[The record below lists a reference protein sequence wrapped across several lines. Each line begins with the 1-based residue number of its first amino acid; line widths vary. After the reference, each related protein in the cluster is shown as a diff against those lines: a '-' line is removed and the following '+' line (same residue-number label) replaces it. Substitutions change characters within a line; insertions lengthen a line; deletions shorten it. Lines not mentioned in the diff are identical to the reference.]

1 MTDVWEWAVTKADYC
16 QTCQDLGQDDDCAS
30 CEFHPPTLDRL
41 NYTAYEVWA
50 RSQTQWRYST
60 IGGMGGSAPIPTGL
74 DYAGVFAMAK
84 SLDIDLAPGDV
95 QKIQLLERYELK
107 RIRELIDNA
116 K

>member
-1 MTDVWEWAVTKADYC
+1 
-16 QTCQDLGQDDDCAS
+16 
-30 CEFHPPTLDRL
+30 
-41 NYTAYEVWA
+41 
-50 RSQTQWRYST
+50 
-60 IGGMGGSAPIPTGL
+60 MGGSAPIPTGL

-84 SLDIDLAPGDV
+84 SLDIDLAPDDV